1 MAEINNNWAVPTVA
15 PVSGVHD
22 YATGFIQVGNELNKQ
37 YWQNRELFVT
47 RVVDPLSKMQ
57 TTEYTKDAVNQ
68 IRNKYNEM
76 FTDVEASGDWHKIG
90 NKIYDATQGILM
102 DPVIKDV
109 ERNNALYIDNMKAID
124 ESDYDQR
131 TKLALKRMASHQSS
145 ALQITE
151 DGKGTIGGY
160 NPIAVGKPFDEDK
173 FLMDIVSKLGKM
185 KADGVTYD
193 TLKTNPNEL
202 AKYGIDTL
210 TGLNNEQIAAQLLVV
225 TDSVKG
231 IDYDRSYEVAKNLMR
246 YSTDYINNLAFKFDC
261 DYALKYLGDA
271 GQKTD
276 ITLEDVKAS
285 IQNPTHLAVEQIL
298 KDTPY
303 TLTDFTVKSNGKYS
317 IKDSKNLTTEQQE
330 VLQTINSTLGIN
342 LADALNNGS
351 GFNNVIVNGLVD
363 SYLND
368 QYNAFKG
375 DSDIPFDVYGKEVLK
390 QNYIEDHIDGVAR
403 SVAGVYSYN
412 ETTRSFKLHNNPAY
426 TETMKSLRER
436 FKHGYRGIP
445 GLNSE
450 QPSITPYKSVNMNT
464 TSHIDRIT
472 AYNKIASDK
481 AELTNTNKQLRSDIQ
496 SKYAKYNNII
506 GTDILKESNLDNINI
521 ASLEDN
527 LATQVAKGTITNE
540 EATQM
545 LTDVTM
551 YLLNKHNIAQY
562 ETALQSQ
569 VYDYNRLRDIYLENR
584 DEYVATSFGAL
595 GNKIFVFD
603 ATNIM
608 DKGLFT
614 YEAYLKDHK
623 SRYGEAPGDRP
634 VNPRNQSTLNPNIK
648 VGTPTSNQSYI
659 APMSEQEY
667 NKFLADII
675 TQVQTRY
682 NNKHPETPFEYT
694 TTSHIIS
701 NGSPVVQSVVETMR
715 SNAAKG
721 QGGFVIVNSP
731 TGKHSSITGEK
742 LQGLFKLDNYK
753 KSTTYSDKG
762 VKTIIKNELKE
773 DAKGIDGSDFGIKG
787 GEIYSY
793 DVDLLLDPSLMQND
807 QLSYVVYAYDKNNQP
822 LGRLTVKGQATKTQ
836 IAQLLLDQYAN
847 LQYLGTAHNNDADQ
861 DLRNL
866 IDATTNSLYTFGKTS
881 NGSIPSNIGN
891 LQEMID
897 KAGAKGLTVPI
908 NIPMLS
914 NPQAEG
920 LTKTFKFIAT
930 PNGYLAINVDKNAG
944 YMDYGG
950 YHGEILS
957 AYTGT
962 QPVYYNNIT
971 EALYDLTA
979 WNIKACSDFV
989 INGNNRR

>member
-1 MAEINNNWAVPTVA
+1 MAELNQIGVTLSPTKMISNVDNTQMMMA
-15 PVSGVHD
+15 
-22 YATGFIQVGNELNKQ
+22 VGNELNRQ
-37 YWQNRELFVT
+37 YWQNRELFLT
-47 RVVDPLSKMQ
+47 RVVDPLAKMQ

-90 NKIYDATQGILM
+90 DKIYDVTQGILM
-102 DPVIKDV
+102 DPIIKDI
-109 ERNNALYIDNMKAID
+109 ERNNMLYIDNIKAID

-145 ALQITE
+145 SLQITE

-173 FLMDIVSKLGKM
+173 FLMDIVSKLGQM

-246 YSTDYINNLAFKFDC
+246 YSTDYINHLAFQFDC
-261 DYALKYLGDA
+261 NYALKYLGDA

-276 ITLEDVKAS
+276 ITLEDVKAT
-285 IQNPTHLAVEQIL
+285 IQNPIHLAVEQIL
-298 KDTPY
+298 KNTPY
-303 TLTDFTVKSNGKYS
+303 TLTDFIVKSNGKYS
-317 IKDSKNLTTEQQE
+317 IKDSKNLTSEQRE
-330 VLQTINSTLGIN
+330 ALQTINSTLGVN
-342 LADALNNGS
+342 LTDALNNGS
-351 GFNNVIVNGLVD
+351 GFNDIIVNGLVD

-390 QNYIEDHIDGVAR
+390 QNYIEDHIDGVAK
-403 SVAGVYSYN
+403 SVAGIYSYN

-426 TETMKSLRER
+426 TEAMKSLRER
-436 FKHGYRGIP
+436 FKHGYTGIP

-450 QPSITPYKSVNMNT
+450 QPSITAYKSVNMNT

-481 AELTNTNKQLRSDIQ
+481 AELTNTNKQLRSNIQ

-527 LATQVAKGTITNE
+527 LATQVTKGTITNE

-545 LTDVTM
+545 LTDITM
-551 YLLNKHNIAQY
+551 YLLNKHNISQY
-562 ETALQSQ
+562 ETALQNQ
-569 VYDYNRLRDIYLENR
+569 VYDYNRLRDIYLADK

-595 GNKIFVFD
+595 GNKIFKFD

-614 YEAYLKDHK
+614 YEAYLKDHE
-623 SRYGEAPGDRP
+623 SRYGKAPNNKSL
-634 VNPRNQSTLNPNIK
+634 NPMNNPTVNPNII
-648 VGTPTSNQSYI
+648 VSSPVSNQSYVT
-659 APMSEQEY
+659 PMSEQKY

-701 NGSPVVQSVVETMR
+701 NGSPVVQNQVETMR

-721 QGGFVIVNSP
+721 QGGFVIVDSP
-731 TGKHSSITGEK
+731 TGKHSSLTGEK

-753 KSTTYSDKG
+753 KSTTYSNKG
-762 VKTIIKNELKE
+762 VTTTTTNELKK

-787 GEIYSY
+787 EIYDY
-793 DVDLLLDPSLMQND
+793 NVDLLLDPSLMQNG
-807 QLSYVVYAYDKNNQP
+807 QLSYVVYTYDKNNQP
-822 LGRLTVKGQATKTQ
+822 LGRLTVKGQATKDQ

-866 IDATTNSLYTFGKTS
+866 IDATTNSLYTFGNTS
-881 NGSIPSNIGN
+881 NGSAPSDIGS
-891 LQEMID
+891 LQAMID
-897 KAGAKGLTVPI
+897 KAGANGLIVPI

-914 NPQAEG
+914 NPTAKG

-930 PNGYLAINVDKNAG
+930 PNGYLAMNIDNNAG

-950 YHGEILS
+950 YHGEILN

-989 INGNNRR
+989 ISNNNRR